1 MAHSPLLPQEVD
13 GSLIIG
19 IDPTKLAAAR
29 RDAGYT
35 QAALA
40 EASGMAARKG
50 YISMLERGVKKPS
63 LGTATRLAEALGVK
77 LTDIC
82 VHIPD
87 YPRGAA

>member
-1 MAHSPLLPQEVD
+1 MAKSPLLPQQVD

-19 IDPTKLAAAR
+19 VDPTKLAAAR

-40 EASGMAARKG
+40 EATGLAARKG

-63 LGTATRLAEALGVK
+63 LGTVTALAEALGVE

-82 VHIPD
+82 VHIPN
-87 YPRGAA
+87 YPRDAA